1 MRELLRSLIH
11 SFVIFHTL
19 LKHCIMHMCQHICAM
34 SNNTSMARHA
44 SLCYSYVDTN
54 DHSDIYSEEA
64 IPMEPLVDS
73 YGRRIKSM
81 RISITD
87 KCNFRCTYCMPAE
100 GLPWLKKA
108 EILSYEEIVR
118 ISRVAVN
125 IGIEQIR
132 LTGGE
137 PLVRRDVPELVRQ
150 LRQIPGLHSLSLTT
164 NGILL
169 KQQAG
174 ALAEAGLT
182 RINVSLDSLVREK
195 FAQLTR
201 RDQLS
206 RVLEGLETLEQYPSI
221 HPIKVNAVAI
231 RDYSEEEVLDFVR
244 LARRKAYVMRWIEFM
259 PLDADQI
266 WRKEDILTGAELKAI
281 IEAAYGP
288 LVQITTGDPAETAR
302 RYTFSDGIG
311 EVGFI
316 NPVSEPFC
324 ASCDRIRLTAD
335 GQLRTCLFATEE
347 TDLRA
352 VVRSEATDEE
362 LAGVIRQAVWHKELK
377 HYIGDK
383 RFRRANRSI
392 SMIGG

>member
-1 MRELLRSLIH
+1 MEL
-11 SFVIFHTL
+11 
-19 LKHCIMHMCQHICAM
+19 
-34 SNNTSMARHA
+34 
-44 SLCYSYVDTN
+44 
-54 DHSDIYSEEA
+54 
-64 IPMEPLVDS
+64 LVDS

-100 GLPWLKKA
+100 GLPWLRKA

-118 ISRVAVN
+118 LARVAVN
-125 IGIEQIR
+125 SGIEQIR

-150 LRQIPGLHSLSLTT
+150 LHAIEGLRSLSLTT

-169 KQQAG
+169 KQQAK

-195 FAQLTR
+195 FAKLTR
-201 RDQLS
+201 RDQME
-206 RVLEGLETLEQYPSI
+206 RVLEGLAELENYPSI
-221 HPIKVNAVAI
+221 HPVKINAVAI

-244 LARRKAYVMRWIEFM
+244 FARNKAYVMRWIEFM

-266 WRKEDILTGAELKAI
+266 WRKEDILTGGEIKNI

-288 LVQITTGDPAETAR
+288 LVPITTGDPSETAR

-352 VVRSEATDEE
+352 VLRSTDDDAVLAAT
-362 LAGVIRQAVWHKELK
+362 IKQAVLNKELK

-383 RFRRANRSI
+383 RFKRANRSM

>member
-1 MRELLRSLIH
+1 LVLW
-11 SFVIFHTL
+11 
-19 LKHCIMHMCQHICAM
+19 
-34 SNNTSMARHA
+34 
-44 SLCYSYVDTN
+44 YVN
-54 DHSDIYSEEA
+54 IAYEEA
-64 IPMEPLVDS
+64 ILMEQLVDS
-73 YGRRIKSM
+73 YGRHIKSM

-108 EILSYEEIVR
+108 EILSYEEIERLTR
-118 ISRVAVN
+118 IAVN
-125 IGIEQIR
+125 IGIEQVR

-137 PLVRRDVPELVRQ
+137 PLVRRDVPDLIRQ
-150 LRQIPGLHSLSLTT
+150 LRKIEGLRSLSLTT

-169 KQQAG
+169 KQQAA
-174 ALAEAGLT
+174 ALAAAGLN

-201 RDQLS
+201 RDQID
-206 RVLEGLETLEQYPSI
+206 RVLEGIEELEKYPSI

-259 PLDADQI
+259 PLDADQL

-281 IEAAYGP
+281 IENEYGP
-288 LVQITTGDPAETAR
+288 LVPITTGDPAETAR

-324 ASCDRIRLTAD
+324 ASCDRIRMTAD

-352 VVRSEATDEE
+352 VLRSGASDEE
-362 LAGVIRQAVWHKELK
+362 IATTIRRAVWNKELK

-383 RFRRANRSI
+383 RFKRANRSM

>member
-1 MRELLRSLIH
+1 MELLI
-11 SFVIFHTL
+11 
-19 LKHCIMHMCQHICAM
+19 
-34 SNNTSMARHA
+34 
-44 SLCYSYVDTN
+44 
-54 DHSDIYSEEA
+54 
-64 IPMEPLVDS
+64 DS

-108 EILSYEEIVR
+108 EILSYEEIERV
-118 ISRVAVN
+118 SRVAVS

-150 LRQIPGLHSLSLTT
+150 LRKIEGLRSLSLTT

-195 FAQLTR
+195 FAKLTR
-201 RDQLS
+201 RDQLD
-206 RVLEGLETLEQYPSI
+206 RVLEGLEELE
-221 HPIKVNAVAI
+221 N
-231 RDYSEEEVLDFVR
+231 EEEALDFVR

-281 IEAAYGP
+281 IEAEYGP
-288 LVQITTGDPAETAR
+288 LVQITTGDPSETAR
-302 RYTFSDGIG
+302 RYTFSDGVG
-311 EVGFI
+311 EIGFI

-324 ASCDRIRLTAD
+324 ATCDRIRLTAD

-352 VVRSEATDEE
+352 VIRSDASDEVLATT
-362 LAGVIRQAVWHKELK
+362 IRRAVWNKELK

-383 RFRRANRSI
+383 RFKRANRSM

>member
-1 MRELLRSLIH
+1 
-11 SFVIFHTL
+11 
-19 LKHCIMHMCQHICAM
+19 M
-34 SNNTSMARHA
+34 SG
-44 SLCYSYVDTN
+44 
-54 DHSDIYSEEA
+54 
-64 IPMEPLVDS
+64 PLVDS

-108 EILSYEEIVR
+108 EILSYEEIE
-118 ISRVAVN
+118 RVARLAVG

-137 PLVRRDVPELVRQ
+137 PLVRRDIPDLVRM
-150 LRQIPGLHSLSLTT
+150 LRKLHGLRSLSLTT

-169 KQQAG
+169 KQLAG
-174 ALAEAGLT
+174 PLAEAGLT

-195 FAQLTR
+195 FARLTR
-201 RDQLS
+201 RDQLQ
-206 RVLEGLETLEQYPSI
+206 RVLEGLEELEKHPSI

-231 RDYSEEEVLDFVR
+231 KGYSEEEALDFVR
-244 LARRKAYVMRWIEFM
+244 LARRKAYVVRWIEFM
-259 PLDADQI
+259 PLDADQT

-281 IEAAYGP
+281 IEAEYGP
-288 LVQITTGDPAETAR
+288 LVQITTGNPSETAR

-324 ASCDRIRLTAD
+324 STCDRIRLTAD

-352 VVRSEATDEE
+352 VLRSGASDEA
-362 LAGVIRQAVWHKELK
+362 LAQTLRQAVWHKELK
-377 HYIGDK
+377 HSIGDK
-383 RFRRANRSI
+383 RFRRANRSM

>member
-1 MRELLRSLIH
+1 MTDTCRHMTGDRDRTRGQPYPTAAPTKTRGHIMEL
-11 SFVIFHTL
+11 
-19 LKHCIMHMCQHICAM
+19 
-34 SNNTSMARHA
+34 
-44 SLCYSYVDTN
+44 
-54 DHSDIYSEEA
+54 
-64 IPMEPLVDS
+64 LVDS

-118 ISRVAVN
+118 IARVGAS

-150 LRQIPGLHSLSLTT
+150 LREIDGLRSLSLTT

-169 KQQAG
+169 KQLAG
-174 ALAEAGLT
+174 PLAEAGLT
-182 RINVSLDSLVREK
+182 RINVSLDSLIREK
-195 FAQLTR
+195 FAQITR
-201 RDQLS
+201 RDQLL
-206 RVLEGLETLEQYPSI
+206 RVLEGLEELEKYPTI
-221 HPIKVNAVAI
+221 HPIKVNAVAVKGF
-231 RDYSEEEVLDFVR
+231 SEEEALDFVR

-259 PLDADQI
+259 PLDADQV

-281 IEAAYGP
+281 IEAEYGP
-288 LVQITTGDPAETAR
+288 LVPITSGDPSETAR

-311 EVGFI
+311 EIGFI

-324 ASCDRIRLTAD
+324 AQCDRIRLTAE
-335 GQLRTCLFATEE
+335 GQLRTCLFAQVE
-347 TDLRA
+347 TDLRSLL
-352 VVRSEATDEE
+352 RSGASDQEIERALRE
-362 LAGVIRQAVWHKELK
+362 AVWRKELK
-377 HYIGDK
+377 HFIGDK
-383 RFRRANRSI
+383 RFRRTAR
-392 SMIGG
+392 

>member
-1 MRELLRSLIH
+1 
-11 SFVIFHTL
+11 
-19 LKHCIMHMCQHICAM
+19 
-34 SNNTSMARHA
+34 
-44 SLCYSYVDTN
+44 
-54 DHSDIYSEEA
+54 
-64 IPMEPLVDS
+64 MEPLVDS

-108 EILSYEEIVR
+108 EILSYEEIER
-118 ISRVAVN
+118 IARVAVT

-137 PLVRRDVPELVRQ
+137 PLVRRDVTDLVRM
-150 LRQIPGLHSLSLTT
+150 LRMLDGLRSLSLTT

-169 KQQAG
+169 KQLAG
-174 ALAEAGLT
+174 PLAEAGLT

-195 FAQLTR
+195 FARLAR
-201 RDQLS
+201 RDQLQ
-206 RVLEGLETLEQYPSI
+206 RVLEGLEELEKYPSI

-231 RDYSEEEVLDFVR
+231 KGFSEEEALDFVR
-244 LARRKAYVMRWIEFM
+244 LARRKAYVVRWIEFM

-281 IEAAYGP
+281 IETEYGP
-288 LVQITTGDPAETAR
+288 LVPITTGDPSETAR

-311 EVGFI
+311 EIGFI

-324 ASCDRIRLTAD
+324 STCDRIRLTAD

-352 VVRSEATDEE
+352 VLRSGTSDEA
-362 LAGVIRQAVWHKELK
+362 LAQTLRQAVWNKELK

-383 RFRRANRSI
+383 RFKRANRSM

>member
-1 MRELLRSLIH
+1 
-11 SFVIFHTL
+11 
-19 LKHCIMHMCQHICAM
+19 
-34 SNNTSMARHA
+34 
-44 SLCYSYVDTN
+44 
-54 DHSDIYSEEA
+54 
-64 IPMEPLVDS
+64 MEPLADS

-87 KCNFRCTYCMPAE
+87 KCNFRCAYCMPAE
-100 GLPWLKKA
+100 GLPWLKKS
-108 EILSYEEIVR
+108 EILSYEELER
-118 ISRVAVN
+118 IARVAVS

-137 PLVRRDVPELVRQ
+137 PLVRRDVPEFVRQ
-150 LRQIPGLHSLSLTT
+150 LRQIEGLRSLSLTT

-169 KQQAG
+169 KQQAKV
-174 ALAEAGLT
+174 LAEAGLS

-201 RDQLS
+201 RDQLE
-206 RVLEGLETLEQYPSI
+206 RVLEGLTELEKYPSI
-221 HPIKVNAVAI
+221 YPVKINAVAI
-231 RDYSEEEVLDFVR
+231 RGYSEEDVLDFVR
-244 LARRKAYVMRWIEFM
+244 FARNKAYVMRWIEFM

-266 WRKEDILTGAELKAI
+266 WRKEDILTGGEIKAI
-281 IEAAYGP
+281 IEAHYGP
-288 LVQITTGDPAETAR
+288 LVPITTGDPSETAR

-324 ASCDRIRLTAD
+324 ATCDRIRLTAD

-352 VVRSEATDEE
+352 VIRGGKSDEE
-362 LAGVIRQAVWHKELK
+362 LAATIRQAVWRKELK

-383 RFRRANRSI
+383 RFRRANRSM

>member
-1 MRELLRSLIH
+1 MEL
-11 SFVIFHTL
+11 
-19 LKHCIMHMCQHICAM
+19 
-34 SNNTSMARHA
+34 
-44 SLCYSYVDTN
+44 
-54 DHSDIYSEEA
+54 
-64 IPMEPLVDS
+64 LVDS

-118 ISRVAVN
+118 IAHVAVG

-150 LRQIPGLHSLSLTT
+150 LHAISGLRSLSLTT

-169 KQQAG
+169 KQQAKV
-174 ALAEAGLT
+174 LAEAGLT
-182 RINVSLDSLVREK
+182 RINVSLDSLLREK
-195 FAQLTR
+195 FTQLTR
-201 RDQLS
+201 RDQLD
-206 RVLEGLETLEQYPSI
+206 RVLTGLAELEHYPSI
-221 HPIKVNAVAI
+221 HPIKVNAVAM
-231 RDYSEEEVLDFVR
+231 RGFTEEEVLDFVH
-244 LARRKAYVMRWIEFM
+244 LARNKAYTVRWIEFM

-266 WRKEDILTGAELKAI
+266 WRKEDILTGGEIQRI
-281 IEAAYGP
+281 IEATYGP
-288 LVQITTGDPAETAR
+288 LIAITTGDPSETAR

-324 ASCDRIRLTAD
+324 AQCDRIRITAD

-352 VVRSEATDEE
+352 VIRSSANDIE
-362 LAGVIRQAVWHKELK
+362 LAHVIRQAVWHKELK

-383 RFRRANRSI
+383 RFKRANRSM
-392 SMIGG
+392 SRIGG

>member
-1 MRELLRSLIH
+1 M
-11 SFVIFHTL
+11 
-19 LKHCIMHMCQHICAM
+19 
-34 SNNTSMARHA
+34 N
-44 SLCYSYVDTN
+44 
-54 DHSDIYSEEA
+54 
-64 IPMEPLVDS
+64 PLVDS

-87 KCNFRCTYCMPAE
+87 KCQFRCTYCMPAE

-118 ISRVAVN
+118 IARVAVG

-137 PLVRRDVPELVRQ
+137 PLVRRDIPDLVRQ
-150 LRQIPGLHSLSLTT
+150 LREIDSLRSLSLTT

-169 KQQAG
+169 KQLARP
-174 ALAEAGLT
+174 LAEAGLT

-195 FAQLTR
+195 FAQITR

-206 RVLEGLETLEQYPSI
+206 RVFEGLEELENYPSI
-221 HPIKVNAVAI
+221 HPIKVNAVAV
-231 RDYSEEEVLDFVR
+231 RGFSEEEVLDFVR

-281 IEAAYGP
+281 IEAEYGP
-288 LVQITTGDPAETAR
+288 LVPITTGDRSETAR

-324 ASCDRIRLTAD
+324 ANCDRIRLTAD

-352 VVRSEATDEE
+352 ILRSDASDEALEQT
-362 LAGVIRQAVWHKELK
+362 IRQAVWNKELK

-383 RFRRANRSI
+383 RFKRANRSM

>member
-1 MRELLRSLIH
+1 MEL
-11 SFVIFHTL
+11 
-19 LKHCIMHMCQHICAM
+19 
-34 SNNTSMARHA
+34 
-44 SLCYSYVDTN
+44 
-54 DHSDIYSEEA
+54 
-64 IPMEPLVDS
+64 LVDS
-73 YGRRIKSM
+73 YGRRIKSL

-100 GLPWLKKA
+100 GLPWLKKS
-108 EILSYEEIVR
+108 EILSYEEIER
-118 ISRVAVN
+118 IARVAVN

-137 PLVRRDVPELVRQ
+137 PLVRRDIPDLVRQ
-150 LRQIPGLHSLSLTT
+150 LRKIEGLRSLSLTT

-169 KQQAG
+169 KQLAG

-182 RINVSLDSLVREK
+182 RINVSLDSLIREK
-195 FAQLTR
+195 FAKLTR
-201 RDQLS
+201 RDQLA
-206 RVLEGLETLEQYPSI
+206 RVLEGLEELEKYPSI

-231 RDYSEEEVLDFVR
+231 KDYSEEEVLEFAR
-244 LARRKAYVMRWIEFM
+244 LARRKAYVIRWIEFM

-281 IEAAYGP
+281 IENEYGP
-288 LVQITTGDPAETAR
+288 LVPITTGDPSETAR
-302 RYTFSDGIG
+302 RYTFNDGIG

-324 ASCDRIRLTAD
+324 STCDRIRLTAD

-352 VVRSEATDEE
+352 IVRSNASDED
-362 LAGVIRQAVWHKELK
+362 LAKAIRQAVWNKELK

-383 RFRRANRSI
+383 RFKRANRSM
-392 SMIGG
+392 SMIVG

>member
-1 MRELLRSLIH
+1 MEL
-11 SFVIFHTL
+11 
-19 LKHCIMHMCQHICAM
+19 
-34 SNNTSMARHA
+34 
-44 SLCYSYVDTN
+44 
-54 DHSDIYSEEA
+54 
-64 IPMEPLVDS
+64 LVDS

-100 GLPWLKKA
+100 GLPWLKKD

-118 ISRVAVN
+118 IARVSVAM
-125 IGIEQIR
+125 GIEQIR

-137 PLVRRDVPELVRQ
+137 PLVRRDVPDLVHQ
-150 LRQIPGLHSLSLTT
+150 LGQIEGLRSLSLTT

-169 KQQAG
+169 KHQAK

-182 RINVSLDSLVREK
+182 RINVSLDSLLREK
-195 FAQLTR
+195 FARLTR
-201 RDQLS
+201 RDQLEH
-206 RVLEGLETLEQYPSI
+206 VLEGLAELEKYPSI
-221 HPIKVNAVAI
+221 RPIKINAVAM
-231 RDYSEEEVLDFVR
+231 RGYTEEEVLSF
-244 LARRKAYVMRWIEFM
+244 ARFARDKAYVVRWIEFM

-266 WRKEDILTGAELKAI
+266 WRKEDILSGAEIKQI
-281 IEAAYGP
+281 IESEYGP
-288 LVQITTGDPAETAR
+288 LQQITSGDPSETAR

-324 ASCDRIRLTAD
+324 STCDRIRITAD
-335 GQLRTCLFATEE
+335 GQLRTCLFGTEE

-352 VVRSEATDEE
+352 IVRAHTDDE
-362 LAGVIRQAVWHKELK
+362 LLIQTIRQAVLNKELK

-383 RFRRANRSI
+383 RFRRTNRTMSR
-392 SMIGG
+392 IGG

>member
-1 MRELLRSLIH
+1 MTDRDGYRQAMEPALGEQEQPMVQNSDVH
-11 SFVIFHTL
+11 SP
-19 LKHCIMHMCQHICAM
+19 
-34 SNNTSMARHA
+34 SG
-44 SLCYSYVDTN
+44 
-54 DHSDIYSEEA
+54 
-64 IPMEPLVDS
+64 PLVDR
-73 YGRRIKSM
+73 YRRRIKSM

-108 EILSYEEIVR
+108 EILSYEEIER
-118 ISRVAVN
+118 IARVAVSM
-125 IGIEQIR
+125 GIDQIR

-137 PLVRRDVPELVRQ
+137 PLVRRDVPDLVQR
-150 LRQIPGLHSLSLTT
+150 LRKIEGLRSLSLTT

-174 ALAEAGLT
+174 ALAAAGLS

-195 FAQLTR
+195 FAELTR
-201 RDQLS
+201 RDQLE
-206 RVLEGLETLEQYPSI
+206 RVLEGLEELEKYPSI
-221 HPIKVNAVAI
+221 HPIKVKAVAMCS
-231 RDYSEEEVLDFVR
+231 YSEEEALDFVR
-244 LARRKAYVMRWIEFM
+244 LARRKAYIMRWIEFM
-259 PLDADQI
+259 PLDADQN

-281 IEAAYGP
+281 IEAEYGP
-288 LVQITTGDPAETAR
+288 LVPITGDPAETAR

-311 EVGFI
+311 EIGFI

-324 ASCDRIRLTAD
+324 ATCDRIRLTAD

-352 VVRSEATDEE
+352 VIRSDAGDEM
-362 LAGVIRQAVWHKELK
+362 LAQTIRQAVWHKELK

-383 RFRRANRSI
+383 RFKRANRSM

>member
-1 MRELLRSLIH
+1 MFVSSKQEAKIMEL
-11 SFVIFHTL
+11 
-19 LKHCIMHMCQHICAM
+19 
-34 SNNTSMARHA
+34 
-44 SLCYSYVDTN
+44 
-54 DHSDIYSEEA
+54 
-64 IPMEPLVDS
+64 LVDS

-87 KCNFRCTYCMPAE
+87 KCNFRCVYCMPTE

-108 EILSYEEIVR
+108 EILSYEEIER
-118 ISRVAVN
+118 IARVAVK

-137 PLVRRDVPELVRQ
+137 PLARRDVPELVRQ
-150 LRQIPGLHSLSLTT
+150 LRKIEGLHSLSLTT

-201 RDQLS
+201 RDQFE
-206 RVLEGLETLEQYPSI
+206 RVLEGLEELEKYPSI
-221 HPIKVNAVAI
+221 HPIKINAVAI
-231 RDYSEEEVLDFVR
+231 RSYSEEEVLDFAR
-244 LARRKAYVMRWIEFM
+244 LARRKAYSVRWIEFM

-266 WRKEDILTGAELKAI
+266 WRKEDILTGGEIKQI
-281 IEAAYGP
+281 IEAEYGP
-288 LVQITTGDPAETAR
+288 LQQITSGDPSETAR

-324 ASCDRIRLTAD
+324 ATCDRIRLTAD

-352 VVRSEATDEE
+352 VMRSDASDEV
-362 LAGVIRQAVWHKELK
+362 LAKTIRQAVWNKELK

-383 RFRRANRSI
+383 RFKRANRSM

>member
-1 MRELLRSLIH
+1 LALW
-11 SFVIFHTL
+11 
-19 LKHCIMHMCQHICAM
+19 
-34 SNNTSMARHA
+34 
-44 SLCYSYVDTN
+44 YVN
-54 DHSDIYSEEA
+54 IAYEEA
-64 IPMEPLVDS
+64 ILMEQLVDS

-87 KCNFRCTYCMPAE
+87 KCNFRCTYCMTAE

-108 EILSYEEIVR
+108 EILSYEEIERLTR
-118 ISRVAVN
+118 IAVN
-125 IGIEQIR
+125 IGIEQVR

-137 PLVRRDVPELVRQ
+137 PLVRRDVPDLIRQ
-150 LRQIPGLHSLSLTT
+150 LRKIEGLRSLSLTT

-169 KQQAG
+169 KQQA
-174 ALAEAGLT
+174 ASLAAAGLN

-201 RDQLS
+201 RDQID
-206 RVLEGLETLEQYPSI
+206 RVLEGLEELEKYPSI

-231 RDYSEEEVLDFVR
+231 RDYSEEEALDFVR

-281 IEAAYGP
+281 IENEYGP
-288 LVQITTGDPAETAR
+288 LMPITTGDPSETAR

-352 VVRSEATDEE
+352 VLRSGAPDEE
-362 LAGVIRQAVWHKELK
+362 IATTIRKAVWNKELK

-383 RFRRANRSI
+383 RFKRANRSM

>member
-1 MRELLRSLIH
+1 
-11 SFVIFHTL
+11 
-19 LKHCIMHMCQHICAM
+19 
-34 SNNTSMARHA
+34 
-44 SLCYSYVDTN
+44 
-54 DHSDIYSEEA
+54 
-64 IPMEPLVDS
+64 MEPLADS

-100 GLPWLKKA
+100 GLPWLKKT
-108 EILSYEEIVR
+108 EILSYEEIER
-118 ISRVAVN
+118 ISRVAVG

-150 LRQIPGLHSLSLTT
+150 LRQIPGLRSLSLTT
-164 NGILL
+164 NGVLL
-169 KQQAG
+169 KHQAK

-182 RINVSLDSLVREK
+182 RINVSLDTLLREK

-201 RDQLS
+201 RDQIEH
-206 RVLEGLETLEQYPSI
+206 VLEGLAELEKHPAI
-221 HPIKVNAVAI
+221 HPIKINAVAM
-231 RDYSEEEVLDFVR
+231 RGYTEEEVLDFAH
-244 LARRKAYVMRWIEFM
+244 LARNKAYVIRWIEFM
-259 PLDADQI
+259 PLDADQT
-266 WRKEDILTGAELKAI
+266 WRKEDILTGGEIKQM
-281 IEAAYGP
+281 IEAEYGP
-288 LVQITTGDPAETAR
+288 LVPITSGDASETAR

-352 VVRSEATDEE
+352 IVRSDASDEMLAQTIREAV
-362 LAGVIRQAVWHKELK
+362 LHKELK

-383 RFRRANRSI
+383 RFKRANRSM

>member
-1 MRELLRSLIH
+1 
-11 SFVIFHTL
+11 
-19 LKHCIMHMCQHICAM
+19 
-34 SNNTSMARHA
+34 
-44 SLCYSYVDTN
+44 
-54 DHSDIYSEEA
+54 
-64 IPMEPLVDS
+64 MEPLVDS

-81 RISITD
+81 RISVTD

-108 EILSYEEIVR
+108 EILSYEELVR
-118 ISRVAVN
+118 IARVAVS

-137 PLVRRDVPELVRQ
+137 PLVRRDVPELVRS
-150 LRQIPGLHSLSLTT
+150 LRKIEGLRSLSLTT

-195 FAQLTR
+195 FAKLAR
-201 RDQLS
+201 RDQMT
-206 RVLEGLETLEQYPSI
+206 RVLEGLEELEKYPSV
-221 HPIKVNAVAI
+221 HPVKVNAVAI
-231 RDYSEEEVLDFVR
+231 REFSEEEVLDFVK
-244 LARRKAYVMRWIEFM
+244 LARNKAYVMRWIEFM

-266 WRKEDILTGAELKAI
+266 WRKEDILSGAEIKAI

-288 LVQITTGDPAETAR
+288 LVQITTGDPSETAR

-352 VVRSEATDEE
+352 VIRSDASDDDLAAT
-362 LAGVIRQAVWHKELK
+362 IRRAVWNKELK

-383 RFRRANRSI
+383 RFKRASRSM

>member
-1 MRELLRSLIH
+1 MEL
-11 SFVIFHTL
+11 
-19 LKHCIMHMCQHICAM
+19 
-34 SNNTSMARHA
+34 
-44 SLCYSYVDTN
+44 
-54 DHSDIYSEEA
+54 
-64 IPMEPLVDS
+64 LVDS

-108 EILSYEEIVR
+108 EILSYEEIER
-118 ISRVAVN
+118 IARIAVQ

-137 PLVRRDVPELVRQ
+137 PLVRRDMPDLVRQ
-150 LRQIPGLHSLSLTT
+150 LHKIEGLRSLSMTT

-169 KQQAG
+169 KQMAG

-182 RINVSLDSLVREK
+182 RINVSLDSLIREK
-195 FAQLTR
+195 FAKLTR
-201 RDQLS
+201 RDQLA
-206 RVLEGLETLEQYPSI
+206 RVLEGLEELEKYPSI

-231 RDYSEEEVLDFVR
+231 KNYSEEEVLAFAR
-244 LARRKAYVMRWIEFM
+244 LARRKAYVIRWIEFM

-281 IEAAYGP
+281 IEEEYGP
-288 LVQITTGDPAETAR
+288 LIAITTGDPSETAR

-324 ASCDRIRLTAD
+324 ATCDRIRMTAD

-352 VVRSEATDEE
+352 LLRSNATDNDIAKA
-362 LAGVIRQAVWHKELK
+362 LRQAVWNKELK

-383 RFRRANRSI
+383 RFKRANRSM

>member
-1 MRELLRSLIH
+1 M
-11 SFVIFHTL
+11 
-19 LKHCIMHMCQHICAM
+19 Q
-34 SNNTSMARHA
+34 
-44 SLCYSYVDTN
+44 
-54 DHSDIYSEEA
+54 
-64 IPMEPLVDS
+64 PLVDS

-108 EILSYEEIVR
+108 EILSYEEIERVA
-118 ISRVAVN
+118 RVAVS

-137 PLVRRDVPELVRQ
+137 PLVRRDVPELVRM
-150 LRQIPGLHSLSLTT
+150 LRQIEGLHSLSITT
-164 NGILL
+164 NGVLL
-169 KQQAG
+169 KHQAR

-182 RINVSLDSLVREK
+182 RINVSLDTLLREK
-195 FAQLTR
+195 FTQLTR
-201 RDQLS
+201 RDQFDH
-206 RVLEGLETLEQYPSI
+206 VLEGLEELERYPAI
-221 HPIKVNAVAI
+221 HPIKINAVAI
-231 RDYSEEEVLDFVR
+231 RGFSEEEVLDFAR

-259 PLDADQI
+259 PLDADQA
-266 WRKEDILTGAELKAI
+266 WRKEDILAGGEIKAI

-288 LVQITTGDPAETAR
+288 LVPITTGDPSETAR
-302 RYTFSDGIG
+302 RYTFSDGVG

-324 ASCDRIRLTAD
+324 ATCDRIRLTAD

-352 VVRSEATDEE
+352 VVRSTTDDEAIATI
-362 LAGVIRQAVWHKELK
+362 IRHAVWNKELK

-383 RFRRANRSI
+383 RFKRASRSM